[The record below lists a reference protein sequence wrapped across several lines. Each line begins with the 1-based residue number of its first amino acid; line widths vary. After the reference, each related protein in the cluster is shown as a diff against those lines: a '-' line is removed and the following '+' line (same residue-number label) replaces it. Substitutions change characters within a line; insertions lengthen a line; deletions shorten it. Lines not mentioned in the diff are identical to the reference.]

1 MSFGPLRP
9 PLRETVFPARTP
21 QEMGFSSSPPPLIL
35 SPDLAPVLTLPE
47 ILCLSFQASSPYLL
61 PSSSLYL
68 LLLSTHHRPVYA
80 AWTHVWGA
88 CVGVCMGARGDA
100 CKRGV
105 AVSAWGEQIH
115 QAILLG
121 PTSLPVT
128 APSWLAQ
135 RLRTDIP
142 LTHFQLSLQLC
153 LVPALRTQ
161 LSSLRFPKT
170 VGARQAPPSAISG
183 PLRNPSLPLPLGCGL
198 VCVSPGTPRRPWP
211 GTQHLTLLVS
221 FARALW
227 CPQAR
232 GASQGCPGLLTLTQL
247 TICRR

>member
-1 MSFGPLRP
+1 MKLSH
-9 PLRETVFPARTP
+9 VIWATP
-21 QEMGFSSSPPPLIL
+21 SPTQRDRVP
-35 SPDLAPVLTLPE
+35 SPDPPGDGFLF
-47 ILCLSFQASSPYLL
+47 LSSASYLVPSPG
-61 PSSSLYL
+61 S
-68 LLLSTHHRPVYA
+68 LLLSTQPRPVHG

-88 CVGVCMGARGDA
+88 CGGVCMGARVDA

-115 QAILLG
+115 HQAILLG
-121 PTSLPVT
+121 STCLPVT
-128 APSWLAQ
+128 ASSWVAQ

-142 LTHFQLSLQLC
+142 LTHFQLSLQFC

-170 VGARQAPPSAISG
+170 VGARQAPPSASSG
-183 PLRNPSLPLPLGCGL
+183 PHRNPSLPLPLGCGL
-198 VCVSPGTPRRPWP
+198 ICVSPGTPRRPWP

-227 CPQAR
+227 CPQ
-232 GASQGCPGLLTLTQL
+232 GQ
-247 TICRR
+247 RRLPRSALVC